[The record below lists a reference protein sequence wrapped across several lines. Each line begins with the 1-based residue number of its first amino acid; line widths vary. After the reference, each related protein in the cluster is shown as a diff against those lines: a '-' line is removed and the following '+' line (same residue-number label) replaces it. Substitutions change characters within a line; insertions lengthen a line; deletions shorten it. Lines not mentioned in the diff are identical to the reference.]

1 MHINGVVSLWE
12 RRVDSEREPAGI
24 DLRVEPAAGVD
35 GVERGRGHLDAG
47 PGALHKNIAR
57 NMSLAKHAQAQRLA
71 PQLREGLENNVFAH
85 VKVGAS
91 QQGGN
96 ARHSLIVFLRW
107 NIIRSHAVE
116 LRGGDPRWIPNNE
129 QRRGRVWPGNVGQVA
144 GEYVGVRHRAIVARY
159 LHIVGINVDPIPHR
173 HRVSLLG
180 RPQKRAPPAR
190 GFQHPNRPMLRQR
203 QHLQAAARQCQ
214 RGLKIAEFVVGHT
227 ATVIPRLPTSS
238 RG

>member
-1 MHINGVVSLWE
+1 
-12 RRVDSEREPAGI
+12 
-24 DLRVEPAAGVD
+24 
-35 GVERGRGHLDAG
+35 
-47 PGALHKNIAR
+47 
-57 NMSLAKHAQAQRLA
+57 MSLAEHAQAQRLA
-71 PQLREGLENNVFAH
+71 PQFREGLEDNVFAH

-96 ARHSLIVFLRW
+96 ARHPLIVFLRG

-116 LRGGDPRWIPNNE
+116 LRGGDPRRIPNNE
-129 QRRGRVWPGNVGQVA
+129 QRRGRVRPGNVGQVA
-144 GEYVGVRHRAIVARY
+144 GKYVGVRHRAIVARH
-159 LHIVGINVDPIPHR
+159 LHIVGVNVDPVPDR
-173 HRVSLLG
+173 RRVSLLG
-180 RPQKRAPPAR
+180 RPQKRPPPTR